1 MIRSQPVRLFPHA
14 DAPLGNRDRT
24 RRPDRDR
31 QYPQGNAIFATSPLP
46 AWIFGPL
53 ALGAVALL
61 LAEEVRK
68 FIVNRF
74 KNGRAGGADGTDM
87 R

>member
-1 MIRSQPVRLFPHA
+1 MNLCCKRGYAAATGSLAVQRFDILYE
-14 DAPLGNRDRT
+14 L
-24 RRPDRDR
+24 R
-31 QYPQGNAIFATSPLP
+31 QNSSSYPLP

-53 ALGAVALL
+53 ALGALALL
-61 LAEEVRK
+61 LAEESRK

-74 KNGRAGGADGTDM
+74 NKRRAGGVMQRAVHHD